1 MCIVHIDYGPL
12 VREGVGARRE
22 DGNSLSYT
30 YYIGFIKIATLFVE
44 IEAIFSKINDMKW
57 WRFSVK

>member
-1 MCIVHIDYGPL
+1 MRIFHIDYGPL

-30 YYIGFIKIATLFVE
+30 YYIGFIKIATLIVE
-44 IEAIFSKINDMKW
+44 IEAIFS
-57 WRFSVK
+57 